1 MALRWD
7 QVESVVMVSMVPVSM
22 VPVSMVPV
30 SIARSCEIA
39 PT

>member
-22 VPVSMVPV
+22 VPVSM
-30 SIARSCEIA
+30 ARSCEIA